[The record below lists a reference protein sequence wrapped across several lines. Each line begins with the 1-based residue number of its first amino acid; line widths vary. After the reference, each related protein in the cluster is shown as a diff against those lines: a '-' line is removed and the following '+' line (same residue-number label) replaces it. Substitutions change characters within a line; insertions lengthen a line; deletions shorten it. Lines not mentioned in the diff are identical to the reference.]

1 MDLSGKR
8 MKAMKKEENV
18 VQERIR
24 TLQDLKA
31 DILRGGRKEKIEKQH
46 ARGKLTARERLDLL
60 LDPGSLFETGML
72 IDHLSGN
79 PGDGIVAGYGTVN
92 GRPVYV
98 YSQDATVR
106 GGSIGS
112 YHGQK
117 MYKVIEKALQMGVP
131 FIGLN
136 DSPGARMENA
146 EEIERLKNLKRH
158 PSSQMLEKGRGSV
171 FFPNTHASGAI
182 PQISAMLGSCSGIS
196 VYSPALTDFIFMV
209 DKISSMFI
217 TGPRIVES
225 VMGEKLTMEELGGA
239 KVHATISGVC
249 DFRYLDEKEC
259 LEGIRKLLSFLPSNY
274 TENPPVYDTG
284 DDPERLD
291 DELGNI
297 VPIHPYK
304 PYDMRKVIVRLVDNQ
319 DFFEVKKEFAP
330 EMITG
335 FGRFDGHTVGIIANQ
350 PKVRAGA
357 LTVDS
362 SDKQA
367 RFIRF
372 CDCFNIPLLLL
383 VDTPAYMPG
392 SGQEHAGI
400 IRHGAKVL
408 YALCEAVVPRVTVI
422 LRKSYGGGS
431 LGMGVVPGLGTD
443 YIFSWPTA
451 ERGVMG
457 AEQAVALYYKE
468 KGAKSDAGEVD
479 LAEKVREYRETM
491 ANPIWEASSSLEFEL
506 IEPRQTRRDLIR
518 AFRSLRGKQVVRQPK
533 HHGNIPL

>member
-1 MDLSGKR
+1 M
-8 MKAMKKEENV
+8 KEERNV
-18 VQERIR
+18 IQERIQKLR
-24 TLQDLKA
+24 DIKA
-31 DILRGGRKEKIEKQH
+31 DSLGEGRKDRIEKQH

-60 LDPGSLFETGML
+60 LDPGSFLEMGML

-79 PGDGIVAGYGTVN
+79 PGDGIIAGYGTVN

-106 GGSIGS
+106 GGSIGTH
-112 YHGQK
+112 HGQK
-117 MYKVIEKALQMGVP
+117 MYKVMEKALQTGVP

-146 EEIERLKNLKRH
+146 DEIEALKQLKQH
-158 PSSQMLEKGRGSV
+158 PASKMLEKGRGSV
-171 FFPNTHASGAI
+171 FFPNTRASGAV

-225 VMGEKLTMEELGGA
+225 VMGEKLTAEELGGA

-249 DFRYLDEKEC
+249 DFRCRDEKEC
-259 LEGIRKLLSFLPSNY
+259 LDGIRRLLSFLPGNY
-274 TENPPVYDTG
+274 KEEPPVHDTG

-291 DELGNI
+291 DELGDI
-297 VPIHPYK
+297 IPAHPTR
-304 PYDMRKVIVRLVDNQ
+304 PYDMRNIIVRLADSG
-319 DFFEVKKEFAP
+319 DFLEVKREFAP

-335 FGRFDGHTVGIIANQ
+335 FGRLDGRTVGIVANQ

-372 CDCFNIPLLLL
+372 CDCFNIPILLL

-392 SGQEHAGI
+392 SSQEHAGI

-408 YALCEAVVPRVTVI
+408 YALCEAVVPRVAVI
-422 LRKSYGGGS
+422 LRKAYGGGS

-443 YIFSWPTA
+443 YIYSWPTA
-451 ERGVMG
+451 ERGTMG
-457 AEQAVALYYKE
+457 AEQAVALYYRE
-468 KGAKSDAGEVD
+468 KDAAPGDREAN
-479 LAEKVREYRETM
+479 LAEKVQEYRETM
-491 ANPIWEASSSLEFEL
+491 ANPVYEASSNLECEL
-506 IEPRQTRRDLIR
+506 IEPRETRKYLIH
-518 AFRSLRGKQVVRQPK
+518 AFRSLRGKQTVRQAK